1 MINIF
6 SKTNKIRL
14 VGLFC
19 SRDYFHEF
27 DYYIDLIIEVTIRK
41 SYKSLISVEEKFVAV
56 SNRFYN
62 FGHIRFGKLKKNF
75 AVNFFACQKSNS
87 FI

>member
-1 MINIF
+1 MIKTF

-27 DYYIDLIIEVTIRK
+27 AHYIDLIIEVTITFSWNKVTTKKLQIVYFVSIKVDRNFPNVIYRLGLFRRK
-41 SYKSLISVEEKFVAV
+41 TFL
-56 SNRFYN
+56 
-62 FGHIRFGKLKKNF
+62 
-75 AVNFFACQKSNS
+75 
-87 FI
+87 

>member
-1 MINIF
+1 MIKIF

-27 DYYIDLIIEVTIRK
+27 AIQSILFQLK
-41 SYKSLISVEEKFVAV
+41 SIKTFLM
-56 SNRFYN
+56 
-62 FGHIRFGKLKKNF
+62 
-75 AVNFFACQKSNS
+75 S
-87 FI
+87 FIG